1 MRFLFIVQGEGRG
14 HLTQAL
20 ALAEIVREAGH
31 QVCAALV
38 GSADGKTVQSF
49 FQEAFKSEI
58 IPFASPALV
67 YHPRTK
73 ALSLP
78 KTLSAVGKSFPRY
91 CAGLRKV
98 HRVVKEEA
106 PDLIV
111 NFYEVLGGLH
121 SVFSSVPTLCV
132 AHQYLLQ
139 HSCFP
144 HPVGHR
150 LDRML
155 VNLNSRLTA
164 LGAVRKLALSF
175 YPAEAQG
182 KIKVMPPLLRREVQE
197 QQCSRDKFFLAYV
210 TQAFMVEELLTWQSR
225 RPEVELHCFSAGSE
239 VGEVQPNFHRHTIAA
254 DRFLEYMGRCKGLI
268 TTAGFES
275 VAEAMLL
282 GKPVLTVPLPRHY
295 EQVCNA
301 IDSEKAG
308 GGLYRTSFDPDVL
321 EDWKGSL
328 YTAEFRSWV
337 EKAGPIFLQELTAVL
352 GPRRYFTLRV
362 PVLWRIVGRDL
373 T

>member
-38 GSADGKTVQSF
+38 GSADGQTVPGF

-73 ALSLP
+73 VLSLP

-98 HRVVKEEA
+98 RRVVKEEA

-111 NFYEVLGGLH
+111 NFYEVLGGLQ
-121 SVFSSVPTLCV
+121 SLFSSVPTLCV

-139 HSCFP
+139 HSSFP
-144 HPVGHR
+144 HPAGHS
-150 LDRML
+150 LDKFL
-155 VNLNSRLTA
+155 VYLNSCLTA

-182 KIKVMPPLLRREVQE
+182 RIRVMPPLLRREVQGLQGVE
-197 QQCSRDKFFLAYV
+197 EDFFLAYV
-210 TQAFMVEELLTWQSR
+210 TQDFMAEALLAWQEQH
-225 RPEVELHCFSAGSE
+225 PKVELHCFSARQQ
-239 VGEVQPNFHRHTIAA
+239 VGEVQPNFHFHAIDAG
-254 DRFLEYMGRCKGLI
+254 RFLERMRRCKGLI

-301 IDSEKAG
+301 IDAEKAG

-328 YTAEFRSWV
+328 CTAEFRTWV
-337 EKAGPIFLQELTAVL
+337 EQAGALFFQEVTAVL
-352 GPRRYFTLRV
+352 RSGRRYTLRL
-362 PVLWRIVGRDL
+362 PVLWKTVGRDL